1 MLKKVIFVF
10 ICTLI
15 ISTFQ
20 AKAQEIFGKWK
31 CIAHYKISADG
42 KKIDIWQ
49 SHLKSSPCAAFTIYD
64 FKQDGRALRILKDCE
79 ESYTRMQHKLWKN
92 WRFRIVENQLLTF
105 VSNHIGEMNY
115 TLRFQGDKM
124 IWTSADETLIYQRL

>member
-1 MLKKVIFVF
+1 MLKKVIFIF
-10 ICTLI
+10 ICILVVN
-15 ISTFQ
+15 TFSV
-20 AKAQEIFGKWK
+20 KAQGIFGKCK
-31 CIAHYKISADG
+31 CIAHYKISAEG

-49 SHLKSSPCAAFTIYD
+49 AHLKSSPCAAFTMND

-79 ESYTRMQHKLWKN
+79 ESYNRMQRKLYKT

-105 VSNHIGEMNY
+105 VFNPIGEMIY

-124 IWTSADETLIYQRL
+124 IWTSADETIIF